1 SEVTA
6 TGGPAELEYPSA
18 VWDEANKRMLTFGG
32 GDNSDAFHDSVFSLE
47 DSTWTDI
54 STSGTGPAGRYRQ
67 AIALDGSR
75 MFVFGGSSE
84 DRHKDLFALD
94 LTTYAWSSLDD
105 GDELFGHSMLWD
117 SQNSRLLVFGGQ
129 KGASEQYRDQ
139 LMEWKSAEDNWSDLS
154 PSGDSPSKRSF
165 HTAVWKSSTEMLVFG
180 GQGGSTTYYK
190 DLYLYDTASNEWSS
204 LADGSAE
211 RAHHAAVFV
220 GCMNVMLAAWQWQ
233 RISSLAVQCCHPQ
246 FDKMSAS
253 FGYLGYPKA
262 FEPSGAM
269 S

>member
-1 SEVTA
+1 MRWSLLPAVFVTLAAADNVWSEVTA

-139 LMEWKSAEDNWSDLS
+139 LMEWKSAEETIGAIFLQVAILPASV
-154 PSGDSPSKRSF
+154 
-165 HTAVWKSSTEMLVFG
+165 HSTRQCG
-180 GQGGSTTYYK
+180 K
-190 DLYLYDTASNEWSS
+190 AP
-204 LADGSAE
+204 
-211 RAHHAAVFV
+211 
-220 GCMNVMLAAWQWQ
+220 Q
-233 RISSLAVQCCHPQ
+233 RCLSLAVKEVAPRITRTSTCTIPLQ
-246 FDKMSAS
+246 MSGHRLQMAQQN
-253 FGYLGYPKA
+253 
-262 FEPSGAM
+262 EPTMLRCSWVA
-269 S
+269 